1 MRIGGPCKTPFGLPK
16 SPMRDIRHPHF
27 IKEVQQDA
35 QNLPTQEK
43 TEKKGAWFQKENE
56 NC

>member
-27 IKEVQQDA
+27 IKEVQQNA